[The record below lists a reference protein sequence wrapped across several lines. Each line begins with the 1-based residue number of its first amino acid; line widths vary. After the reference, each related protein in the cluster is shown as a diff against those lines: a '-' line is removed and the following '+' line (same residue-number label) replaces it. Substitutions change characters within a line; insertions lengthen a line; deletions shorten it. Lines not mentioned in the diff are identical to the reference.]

1 MAAAAALHRLHS
13 VGSGDIETAASQQQQ
28 QQQQQQQTQQQ
39 QQQQQQQQ
47 PSQQQ
52 DPPINFEAAGSRV
65 FVVRRKLVK
74 VGGNGGEVLHRWY
87 CSWSCRGM
95 VALLPPAA

>member
-1 MAAAAALHRLHS
+1 VAAAAALHRLHS

-28 QQQQQQQTQQQ
+28 QQQQQT
-39 QQQQQQQQ
+39 QQQQQQ

-95 VALLPPAA
+95 VALLPHAA

>member
-28 QQQQQQQTQQQ
+28 QQQQT
-39 QQQQQQQQ
+39 QQQQQQ

-74 VGGNGGEVLHRWY
+74 VGGNGGEVLHRWD

-95 VALLPPAA
+95 VALLPHAA